1 MEVLHRRGRVTG
13 VRLAGGEVVH
23 AGSVVVAAGP
33 WSAGLTGPL
42 GVDLPIRACREQVLL
57 VAPGASL
64 GDVPVLSDLVSLQYV
79 RPEASGEML
88 CGNSDL
94 ASLEPADPD
103 DYRPAPDRDFTE
115 RAVARLAHRFPGL
128 PDAAISSGYA
138 GCYDVTP
145 DFNPVI
151 STTDVPGLVV
161 AAGFSG
167 TGSDIRPRSGR
178 WSRIWSAP
186 VPAAIRISRR
196 GIPAVPLRRG

>member
-1 MEVLHRRGRVTG
+1 
-13 VRLAGGEVVH
+13 VVH

-33 WSAGLTGPL
+33 WSARLVGPL
-42 GVDLPIRACREQVLL
+42 GVGLPIRACREQVLL
-57 VAPGASL
+57 VAPGADVSQ
-64 GDVPVLSDLVSLQYV
+64 VPVLSDLVSLQYV
-79 RPEASGEML
+79 RPEASGELL

-103 DYRPAPDRDFTE
+103 GYRRGTDPGFVE
-115 RAVARLAHRFPGL
+115 RAVVKLAHRFPGL

-151 STTDVPGLVV
+151 SVTDVPGLVV

-167 TGSDIRPRSGR
+167 HGFKISPAVGALVADLVCSGAGSDPD
-178 WSRIWSAP
+178 
-186 VPAAIRISRR
+186 
-196 GIPAVPLRRG
+196 IPARDFRLSRFAEGEPLTSRHPYAGASQMR